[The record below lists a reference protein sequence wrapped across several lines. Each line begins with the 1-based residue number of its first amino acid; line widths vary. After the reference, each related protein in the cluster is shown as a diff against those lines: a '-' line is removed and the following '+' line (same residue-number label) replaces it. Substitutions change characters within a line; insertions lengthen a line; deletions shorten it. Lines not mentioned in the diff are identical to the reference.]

1 MRETEIGL
9 NHEALQQM
17 RDSLDRA
24 IRQGVAGMR
33 AKGASG
39 CRVQLGLDIENQS
52 WSEPDPISGELRRR
66 SPITFVHECRVSI
79 RFEAREKGGSPERW
93 ELMDGQRVCKY
104 DEQLSM
110 LEEDGDVGL

>member
-52 WSEPDPISGELRRR
+52 
-66 SPITFVHECRVSI
+66 
-79 RFEAREKGGSPERW
+79 
-93 ELMDGQRVCKY
+93 
-104 DEQLSM
+104 
-110 LEEDGDVGL
+110 

>member
-24 IRQGVAGMR
+24 IRQGVARMR

-39 CRVQLGLDIENQS
+39 CRVQLGLDIENRN
-52 WSEPDPISGELRRR
+52 WSEPDPISGEMRRR
-66 SPITFVHECRVSI
+66 SPITFAHECRVSI
-79 RFEAREKGGSPERW
+79 RFEEREKGGSPERW

>member
-1 MRETEIGL
+1 
-9 NHEALQQM
+9 
-17 RDSLDRA
+17 
-24 IRQGVAGMR
+24 MR

-39 CRVQLGLDIENQS
+39 CRVQLGLDIENRN

-66 SPITFVHECRVSI
+66 SPITFAHECRVSI
-79 RFEAREKGGSPERW
+79 RFEEREKGGSPERW